1 MLIKSSSPLFLKYI
15 IAERVAK
22 GSLVLALGIGGLS
35 LVPLDLS
42 SLVQKVGMTL
52 HIEVDSPW
60 LDYLIHASGRI
71 NPVALKVAS
80 FLIVC
85 YGVLNYIVAWG
96 LHRRFRWAEYMTII
110 EISALIPFEVYA
122 IDQKF
127 SLFRLAAFCVN
138 ILIVWYLLKNR
149 SLFHSMSKDAE
160 PILPPSV

>member
-1 MLIKSSSPLFLKYI
+1 MLINSSSPFFLKYI
-15 IAERVAK
+15 IAERIAK

-42 SLVQKVGMTL
+42 GLVQKVGLTL
-52 HIEVDSPW
+52 HIELDSPW

-85 YGVLNYIVAWG
+85 YGLMNYFVAWG
-96 LHRRFRWAEYMTII
+96 LYRRFRWAEYMTII

-127 SLFRLAAFCVN
+127 SLFRLTAFSVN
-138 ILIVWYLLKNR
+138 ILIVWYLVKNR
-149 SLFHSMSKDAE
+149 SLFHSMSTDIE

>member
-60 LDYLIHASGRI
+60 LDYLI
-71 NPVALKVAS
+71 
-80 FLIVC
+80 
-85 YGVLNYIVAWG
+85 
-96 LHRRFRWAEYMTII
+96 
-110 EISALIPFEVYA
+110 
-122 IDQKF
+122 
-127 SLFRLAAFCVN
+127 
-138 ILIVWYLLKNR
+138 
-149 SLFHSMSKDAE
+149 
-160 PILPPSV
+160 